1 MVPVRLLTLK
11 AMQSPKWKQAIKEAQ
26 KSCSS
31 QLDELALERAL
42 EIIKT
47 NFPLAAVPSIFTGP
61 DRCEI
66 TWSNGETLIT
76 FGGSESK
83 PVAFSLTRGSRI
95 SGKKTVIPVSVVAL
109 RPPLEKKATEK
120 STNSI

>member
-1 MVPVRLLTLK
+1 MIPVNLPTSK
-11 AMQSPKWKQAIKEAQ
+11 TMQSPKWKQAIAEAQ
-26 KSCSS
+26 ESCGS
-31 QLDELALERAL
+31 QLDVFALERAL

-61 DRCEI
+61 DRCEV
-66 TWSNGETLIT
+66 TWANGETLIT
-76 FGGSESK
+76 FGGSDSK
-83 PVAFSLTRGSRI
+83 PVAFSLTRGGRI

-109 RPPLEKKATEK
+109 KPPLEKKATGK